1 MSPVW
6 FAGDV
11 EQESVKQGC
20 GQHADQELIGVKYL
34 DVLVK
39 HQKRLAKA
47 SAHPNRVLHH
57 HDLFTLLLLGFFNPT
72 LRSLRSLEDASQS
85 PRLRDCLDVE
95 RACKST
101 LCDANACLDPKLLEP
116 VIADLRGRLPHLPR
130 ADGQLN
136 QLLSRS
142 VLADGSFFAVAG
154 NVAWALRKRKPWSKG
169 TDDRFIRLDL
179 QYCGVR
185 GVIEG
190 LEINGKGTSETT
202 AFRRHIE
209 PGKLY
214 VADRGI
220 FSFGYVRDLLAAKA
234 DFVLRI
240 KTSQR
245 LSIVREL
252 PLSPGQKAAGV
263 LSDRIVKLD
272 PAAKANTAQAP
283 QAELRELVIFDPRNP
298 DKPVRL
304 LTSLM
309 DVEAEMIGEVYRWR
323 WQIELFFRW
332 LKVHAH
338 FRHVISHNAN
348 GLTTWFYVAV
358 IGVLLMYLHTGRKV
372 SKYAYNMLCLV
383 AQGGATLAD
392 IVPIL
397 ERRERERD
405 LDRQRLARKRAE
417 KTNP

>member
-1 MSPVW
+1 MTTK
-6 FAGDV
+6 G
-11 EQESVKQGC
+11 
-20 GQHADQELIGVKYL
+20 ADQELIGAKYL
-34 DVLVK
+34 KVLTK
-39 HQKRLAKA
+39 HRKRLRNS
-47 SAHPNRVLHH
+47 SAHPNRVLHYD
-57 HDLFTLLLLGFFNPT
+57 DLFTLLLLGFFNPT
-72 LRSLRSLEDASQS
+72 LRSLRTLEDASQS
-85 PRLRDCLDVE
+85 PLLRDCLEVE

-101 LCDANACLDPKLLEP
+101 LSDANACLDPKLLEP
-116 VIADLRGRLPHLPR
+116 VIADLRSQLPHLPR

-136 QLLSRS
+136 ELLSRS
-142 VLADGSFFAVAG
+142 IAEDGSVFGVAA

-179 QYCGVR
+179 QYCCAR

-214 VADRGI
+214 IADRGI
-220 FSFGYVRDLLAAKA
+220 FSFKYVRDLQNAKA
-234 DFVLRI
+234 DLVLRI

-245 LSIVREL
+245 LETVREL
-252 PLSPGQKAAGV
+252 PLSAEQKAKGV

-272 PAAKANTAQAP
+272 PAAKAKADAP
-283 QAELRELVIFDPRNP
+283 QAELREVVILDPRNP

-309 DVEAEMIGEVYRWR
+309 DVDAELVGEVYRWR

-338 FRHVISHNAN
+338 FRHVISHSRN
-348 GLTTWFYVAV
+348 GLTLGFYVAV
-358 IGVLLMYLHTGRKV
+358 IGVLLMYLHSGRKV
-372 SKYAYNMLCLV
+372 SKYAYNLLCMV
-383 AQGGATLAD
+383 AGGSATLAD
-392 IVPIL
+392 ILPIL

-405 LDRQRLARKRAE
+405 VDRQRLARKQAE
-417 KTNP
+417 KTKR